1 LEVFVFKKA
10 LFVFMMAGCLKH
22 AAPELSGKA
31 GLYGFAG
38 ENFFSTNSPCL
49 DGVIVGIDH
58 SCAVPME
65 IEEGYPYI
73 MIQCTQVRPEANPWN
88 KYSIL
93 AITNPAIE
101 DPPHATMLCVDP
113 YARVYVQKRP

>member
-1 LEVFVFKKA
+1 MFKKA
-10 LFVFMMAGCLKH
+10 IFVFMMSGCLKH
-22 AAPELSGKA
+22 PIVEPGGTP

-38 ENFFSTNSPCL
+38 ENFISTNSPCL
-49 DGVIVGIDH
+49 DGVITAIDH

-73 MIQCTQVRPEANPWN
+73 MIQCVQVRAQAIPWN

-101 DPPHATMLCVDP
+101 DPPEATMLCMDP
-113 YARVYVQKRP
+113 HARVYIQKRP